1 VAGERRFRILSLLQR
16 EDGSGDASRLCEVCR
31 QVSELSGAGIML
43 MHGDVPRGS
52 LCTTGTTCARI
63 EELQYELGEGPCIDA
78 YRHDRP
84 VHEPDLARPS
94 VLRWPAFTGPALEA
108 GAEAV
113 FGFPLRV
120 GAVRL
125 GALNLYRDAPGPL
138 SDEQHADA
146 LELAD
151 AAAQSVLVM
160 QAGAHPGDLATELE
174 GTDLHLVVHQA
185 AGMVAVQLGVDVG
198 EALVRL
204 RAYAFGSDRDLDAV
218 ARDVVL
224 RKLRF
229 TGTAGED
236 DVT

>member
-1 VAGERRFRILSLLQR
+1 MAGL
-16 EDGSGDASRLCEVCR
+16 
-31 QVSELSGAGIML
+31 
-43 MHGDVPRGS
+43 
-52 LCTTGTTCARI
+52 
-63 EELQYELGEGPCIDA
+63 
-78 YRHDRP
+78 
-84 VHEPDLARPS
+84 
-94 VLRWPAFTGPALEA
+94 PAPALEA

-160 QAGAHPGDLATELE
+160 QAGALPGDLATDLE

-185 AGMVAVQLGVDVG
+185 AGMVAVQLGVDVS

-204 RAYAFGSDRDLDAV
+204 RAHAFGNDRDLDTV

-229 TGTAGED
+229 TGSAGED

>member
-16 EDGSGDASRLCEVCR
+16 DDGSADAARLCEVCK

-43 MHGDVPRGS
+43 MHADVPRGS
-52 LCTTGTTCARI
+52 LCTTGTTSARI
-63 EELQYELGEGPCIDA
+63 EELQYDLGEGPCIDA
-78 YRHDRP
+78 YRHGRP
-84 VHEPDLARPS
+84 VYEPDLAHPS
-94 VLRWPAFTGPALEA
+94 VPRWPAFTAPALEA

-151 AAAQSVLVM
+151 AAAQAVLVM
-160 QAGAHPGDLATELE
+160 QAGALPGDLATELE

-185 AGMVAVQLGVDVG
+185 AGMVAVQLGVDVT

-204 RAYAFGSDRDLDAV
+204 RAHAFGNDRDLDAV

-229 TGTAGED
+229 TASAGED